1 MLNWLFKKSDKK
13 DIEQIKNEVR
23 GSFSNV
29 KDDIEKLSKWI
40 NHLNSQDNS
49 LNSQLNDLKQEI
61 SSVRD
66 EIEQIKEVVEMVNEG
81 VSKQLFKT
89 PQAVRLKQTAILPV
103 QTAVQTAVQTGEF
116 YGISNLSIT
125 ERAII
130 WLLVN
135 NDLKLSYE
143 DLAAM
148 LGKTK
153 STIRGQV
160 NSIKQKSEGIIEEYT
175 EKSGKKRVYIPEE
188 IKEKL
193 LKKAKVRVQ
202 KNDKRG
208 KNDKNR

>member
-13 DIEQIKNEVR
+13 DIEDIKNEVR

-29 KDDIEKLSKWI
+29 KNDIEKLSKWVS
-40 NHLNSQDNS
+40 HLNGQDDT
-49 LNSQLNDLKQEI
+49 LNSQLNDLKQEV
-61 SSVRD
+61 SSVKD
-66 EIEQIKEVVEMVNEG
+66 EIEQIKEVLELVNEG

-89 PQAVRLKQTAILPV
+89 PQAVRLKQTAVLPV
-103 QTAVQTAVQTGEF
+103 QTAVQTAVQTGDF
-116 YGISNLSIT
+116 YGISNLSVT
-125 ERAII
+125 EKAIV

-153 STIRGQV
+153 STIRGQI
-160 NSIKQKSEGIIEEYT
+160 NSIKQKSEGMIEEYT

-188 IKEKL
+188 MKEKL

-202 KNDKRG
+202 KSDKG
-208 KNDKNR
+208 SKNDKNR

>member
-13 DIEQIKNEVR
+13 DIEQIKNEVK
-23 GSFSNV
+23 GSFSSV
-29 KDDIEKLSKWI
+29 KDDIEKLGQWI
-40 NHLNSQDNS
+40 NHLNNQDNS
-49 LNSQLNDLKQEI
+49 LNNQVSDIKQEI
-61 SSVRD
+61 ASVKD
-66 EIEQIKEVVEMVNEG
+66 EIEQIKEVLKMVNEG

-89 PQAVRLKQTAILPV
+89 PQAVYLKQTAVLPV
-103 QTAVQTAVQTGEF
+103 QTAVQTAVQTGDF
-116 YGISNLSIT
+116 YGISNLSVT

-153 STIRGQV
+153 STIRGQI

-188 IKEKL
+188 TKEKL

-202 KNDKRG
+202 KDKKEG
-208 KNDKNR
+208 KNDRNR